1 MNSIK
6 SLIYTVIS
14 IVIFMAV
21 AKFFFTLLPYFIVGW
36 LIIYLVSKLKRF
48 INNSG
53 KSEES
58 HTYDHNKESYIDNK
72 DGDFYPDEVVDVD
85 FEEVDK

>member
-21 AKFFFTLLPYFIVGW
+21 AKFFFTLLPYFIVAG
-36 LIIYLVSKLKRF
+36 LIIYLLAKLKRF

-53 KSEES
+53 KSQES
-58 HTYDHNKESYIDNK
+58 HTYEDNKESYINNK
-72 DGDFYPDEVVDVD
+72 DDDFYPEDVVDVD